1 MSEQEVKLS
10 PEEIR
15 IEAMKRLDSLMNYM
29 HSERPQTIEEFF
41 DKVGKIE
48 KFILGQ

>member
-15 IEAMKRLDSLMNYM
+15 IEAMKRFDSLMHYM
-29 HSERPQTIEEFF
+29 YGERPQTIEEFI
-41 DKVGKIE
+41 DKVREIE